1 MSKLNKIQKLAVAF
15 VMAIALATPFALA
28 QSTPQDDA
36 AKAERKEHKREG
48 KWRGHRGGGRGMGRI
63 MGQLN
68 LTDDQKS
75 QIKQIH
81 QSNREALRPIKQ
93 QIRAKR
99 QEIRESKAG
108 GTFDQALVGQ
118 KMAEIAALQTQLEAA
133 QFKIHQETMAVL
145 TPEQR
150 TKLEQLREQFK
161 SKREGRRDGRRSI

>member
-28 QSTPQDDA
+28 QSSAQDDA

-48 KWRGHRGGGRGMGRI
+48 KWRGHRGGRGMGRI
-63 MGQLN
+63 MSQLN

-81 QSNREALRPIKQ
+81 QANREALRPIKQ

-99 QEIRESKAG
+99 QEIRQSKEG
-108 GTFDQALVGQ
+108 GTFDQALVSQ
-118 KMAEIAALQTQLEAA
+118 KMAEIAQLQTQLEAA

-161 SKREGRRDGRRSI
+161 SKREGRRDGRSSI